1 MTMNLAPRRIAFGLA
16 AFVPI
21 AVALVTPASEL
32 AEAEQKGLDIALEA
46 RAKKVGFENFTASQV
61 MVLRNK
67 QGRESRRA
75 LRVKV
80 MEVEDDGDR
89 SLFVFDEPRD
99 VQGTAFLIH
108 GHKDKADDQWLYLP
122 ALKRV
127 KRISSANRSGSFMG
141 SEFAYEDM
149 SPPEVERF
157 TYRYLREEPCGELTC
172 TVVER
177 MPVDAKSGYSRQVV
191 WQDTE
196 ELRLWKSRVL
206 RPQERTPEN
215 ADHRRLRTLP
225 GSLLAGEQHEHGQS
239 PDREEHRP
247 DLDRL
252 PVSNGPRCH
261 GIHADRLETRPLD
274 GSRHRRGRRTGDRCP
289 RLARHC
295 TAAGAD
301 SL

>member
-1 MTMNLAPRRIAFGLA
+1 MTLNLASRRLVGGMVAAVTTALAFGTA
-16 AFVPI
+16 A
-21 AVALVTPASEL
+21 AEL
-32 AEAEQKGLDIALEA
+32 SEAEQKGLDIALEA
-46 RAKKVGFENFTASQV
+46 RAKKVGFENFTASQT

-80 MEVEDDGDR
+80 MEVQDDGDR

-108 GHKDKADDQWLYLP
+108 SHKEAADDQWLFLP

-157 TYRYLREEPCGELTC
+157 TYRYEREEPCGALTC

-177 MPVDAKSGYSRQVV
+177 VPVDAKSGYSRQLV

-196 ELRLWKSRVL
+196 ELRLWKVEYFDRKNAHLKTLTIDGYERYLDRYWQASNMTMVNHLTGKSTVL
-206 RPQERTPEN
+206 TWENYRFRTDL
-215 ADHRRLRTLP
+215 A
-225 GSLLAGEQHEHGQS
+225 AGEFTQTG
-239 PDREEHRP
+239 
-247 DLDRL
+247 L
-252 PVSNGPRCH
+252 
-261 GIHADRLETRPLD
+261 
-274 GSRHRRGRRTGDRCP
+274 RRIR
-289 RLARHC
+289 
-295 TAAGAD
+295 
-301 SL
+301 

>member
-1 MTMNLAPRRIAFGLA
+1 MTPKLPGNRRKREHRAPWRARIARGMAAIVPIGLA
-16 AFVPI
+16 
-21 AVALVTPASEL
+21 LDTPASE

-46 RAKKVGFENFTASQV
+46 REKKVGFENFTASQV

-80 MEVEDDGDR
+80 MEVEEDGDR

-108 GHKDKADDQWLYLP
+108 AHKDKADDQWLYLP

-157 TYRYLREEPCGELTC
+157 TYRYLRDESCGELTC

-177 MPVDAKSGYSRQVV
+177 FPVDEKSGYSRQVV

-196 ELRLWKSRVL
+196 ELRLWKVEYYDRKNAHLKTLTVDGY
-206 RPQERTPEN
+206 ERY
-215 ADHRRLRTLP
+215 
-225 GSLLAGEQHEHGQS
+225 
-239 PDREEHRP
+239 
-247 DLDRL
+247 LDRYWQA
-252 PVSNGPRCH
+252 SNMNMVNHLTGKSTVLTW
-261 GIHADRLETRPLD
+261 ADYQFRADLAAMEFTQTGL
-274 GSRHRRGRRTGDRCP
+274 RRTR
-289 RLARHC
+289 
-295 TAAGAD
+295 
-301 SL
+301 

>member
-1 MTMNLAPRRIAFGLA
+1 MTLNSAAPRCLALGLA
-16 AFVPI
+16 ATIPV
-21 AVALVTPASEL
+21 VLTLNTGASEL
-32 AEAEQKGLDIALEA
+32 TEAEQKGLGIALEA
-46 RAKKVGFENFTASQV
+46 RQKKVGFENFTASQV

-157 TYRYLREEPCGELTC
+157 TYRYLRDEPCGELTC
-172 TVVER
+172 AVVER
-177 MPVDAKSGYSRQVV
+177 FPVDDKSGYSRQVV
-191 WQDTE
+191 WQDTD
-196 ELRLWKSRVL
+196 ELRLWKVEYFDRKNAHL
-206 RPQERTPEN
+206 KTLTIDGYERY
-215 ADHRRLRTLP
+215 
-225 GSLLAGEQHEHGQS
+225 
-239 PDREEHRP
+239 
-247 DLDRL
+247 LDRYWQA
-252 PVSNGPRCH
+252 SNMNMVNHLTGKSTVLTWSDYQFQTDLVAMEFTQT
-261 GIHADRLETRPLD
+261 GL
-274 GSRHRRGRRTGDRCP
+274 RRVR
-289 RLARHC
+289 
-295 TAAGAD
+295 
-301 SL
+301 

>member
-1 MTMNLAPRRIAFGLA
+1 MTSNLAPRRIACGLVA
-16 AFVPI
+16 ILPI
-21 AVALVTPASEL
+21 AIPLDMGASEL
-32 AEAEQKGLDIALEA
+32 AEAEQKGLDIAMEA
-46 RAKKVGFENFTASQV
+46 REKKVGFENFTASQL

-80 MEVEDDGDR
+80 MEVEADGDR

-108 GHKDKADDQWLYLP
+108 AHKDKADDQWLYLP

-157 TYRYLREEPCGELTC
+157 TYRYLHDEPCGELTC

-177 MPVDAKSGYSRQVV
+177 FPVDEKSGYKRQLV

-196 ELRLWKSRVL
+196 ELRLWKVDYFDRKDAHL
-206 RPQERTPEN
+206 KTLTIDGYERY
-215 ADHRRLRTLP
+215 
-225 GSLLAGEQHEHGQS
+225 
-239 PDREEHRP
+239 
-247 DLDRL
+247 LDRYWQASTMTMVNHVTGKSTVL
-252 PVSNGPRCH
+252 TW
-261 GIHADRLETRPLD
+261 ADYQFRTELAAMEFTQTGL
-274 GSRHRRGRRTGDRCP
+274 RR
-289 RLARHC
+289 AR
-295 TAAGAD
+295 
-301 SL
+301 